1 MNWDIYKENFI
12 HEAKKHHKNENY
24 INKWLEY
31 AYNLNSK
38 KLPIIYD
45 QNHMCELI
53 GFDKNYVYAIS
64 NGGKHFYRTFEIK
77 KKNGGTRII
86 HEPLPN
92 LKDIQR
98 WILKNILDYVEVSP
112 YAKAYRKGYSVKD
125 NVKFHRRQKK
135 VLCLDIHSFYD
146 SLKSDLV
153 LDVFIKLGYN
163 NDVAIMLTN
172 LCCLNYKLP
181 QGAPTSSSL
190 SNIIMKKFDYSVS
203 DFCKNNAIR
212 YTRYADDMTFSGD
225 FDEINVIRFVR
236 NELKKINLRLNNQ
249 KTRVRI
255 QGQQQL
261 ITGIVVNEKTQL
273 PKKKRKEIRQTM
285 YYIKKYGINEHMN
298 FKNIDKSYYL
308 EHIMG
313 IVNYGLF
320 LNPKDSEL
328 IAYRNILQVLKKS
341 QD

>member
-1 MNWDIYKENFI
+1 MNWDNYKNNFI
-12 HEAKKHHKNENY
+12 YEAKKHHKNEKY
-24 INKWLEY
+24 ISKWLEY

-38 KLPIIYD
+38 NFPIIYD
-45 QNHMCELI
+45 QNHLCELL

-64 NGGKHFYRTFEIK
+64 NGGKHFYRTFEIN
-77 KKNGGTRII
+77 KKNGGVRVI
-86 HEPLPN
+86 HESLPN

-125 NVKFHRRQKK
+125 NVRFHRRQKK

-146 SLKSDLV
+146 SLKSNLV
-153 LDVFIKLGYN
+153 LGVFTDLGYI
-163 NDVAIMLTN
+163 DEVAIMLTN
-172 LCCLNYKLP
+172 LCCLNYRLP

-190 SNIIMKKFDYSVS
+190 SNIIMKKFDFSVS
-203 DFCKNNAIR
+203 NFCRNNAIR

-225 FDEINVIRFVR
+225 FDEIDVIRFVR
-236 NELKKINLRLNNQ
+236 NELKKMNLKLNNQ

-273 PKKKRKEIRQTM
+273 PKKKRKAIRQTM
-285 YYIKKYGINEHMN
+285 YYIKKYGINEHMK
-298 FKNIDKSYYL
+298 FKEVYKSHYL
-308 EHIMG
+308 EHVMG

-320 LNPKDSEL
+320 LNPKDAEL
-328 IAYRNILQVLKKS
+328 IEYRSFLQNFKKI
-341 QD
+341 QY